1 VPFSAKANAAAR
13 PMPELPPVMMT
24 TLFSYAF
31 IVPSVTFVY
40 ADAPLIGLGR
50 VRGTDQNYASAE
62 AGLGQGHF

>member
-1 VPFSAKANAAAR
+1 
-13 PMPELPPVMMT
+13 
-24 TLFSYAF
+24 
-31 IVPSVTFVY
+31 VTFVY